1 MNGSVILYP
10 RSVIE
15 FFHFTRGKKHVDF
28 KWETKKKCLR
38 FLDLLVMRKQKENSV
53 ASRGSNFT
61 KKFICITTPFE
72 VSELLV

>member
-10 RSVIE
+10 SVIE
-15 FFHFTRGKKHVDF
+15 FYILQGGKKHVDC
-28 KWETKKKCLR
+28 KWETEKKFIR
-38 FLDLLVMRKQKENSV
+38 FFDLLVMRKQKENSV
-53 ASRGSNFT
+53 ASRGSNST

>member
-10 RSVIE
+10 SVIE
-15 FFHFTRGKKHVDF
+15 FCHFIRGKKHVDF
-28 KWETKKKCLR
+28 KWETEKKFLR

-53 ASRGSNFT
+53 ASRGSNSS